1 MSLMHTIL
9 IDSDNKRLMFI
20 SIAGMT
26 VLYAYYGISCTSQI
40 EQDVLDTS
48 TNWAKG
54 ICDGKDSCTGMVHT
68 SVLTDPYPGCGKDFL
83 VVAQCA
89 DGKIISNLVTPE
101 AQGKQFSLQCQ
112 TCTCP

>member
-1 MSLMHTIL
+1 MNKQFNKATYQQGKGNERHTIL
-9 IDSDNKRLMFI
+9 IMYKQLIII

-48 TNWAKG
+48 TGWARG
-54 ICDGKDSCTGMVHT
+54 ISDGKDSCTGMVHT

-83 VVAQCA
+83 VVAECA
-89 DGKIISNLVTPE
+89 EGKIW
-101 AQGKQFSLQCQ
+101 
-112 TCTCP
+112 